1 MYVVEFLYRSGRDL
15 INVVK
20 KRINIILIIEDVRYL
35 YKYRMFVGKN
45 YS

>member
-45 YS
+45 YL

>member
-45 YS
+45 YI